1 MERERVRMLLCRS
14 VRYTTA
20 KWSSRNR
27 HEAWGVFANKS
38 AQFSPPRSALAL
50 LQIRATKS
58 THVSALSSFNAA
70 SERTAAGIL
79 KKGEELSLHIHL
91 RWQRGTARRHGKTDP
106 NAPTTDKVQRTQNLS
121 MTNSN
126 ILQEQLVSFWVG
138 CGGGDVRGLETIGD
152 ASGGSGGSMWG
163 QVA

>member
-38 AQFSPPRSALAL
+38 AQFSPPRSALAR

-58 THVSALSSFNAA
+58 THVSADTEKQTRMRQRLT
-70 SERTAAGIL
+70 RY
-79 KKGEELSLHIHL
+79 KGPKIF
-91 RWQRGTARRHGKTDP
+91 R
-106 NAPTTDKVQRTQNLS
+106 
-121 MTNSN
+121 
-126 ILQEQLVSFWVG
+126 
-138 CGGGDVRGLETIGD
+138 
-152 ASGGSGGSMWG
+152 
-163 QVA
+163 